1 MYRDLDRIPPEII
14 VLTLMLV
21 TATGIAMIFIALIRN
36 SRRLASEEVGLTP
49 ILSEI
54 CGGRIG
60 HIKYTTPFVRVT
72 LYQSL
77 LVVAAR
83 RTVVLQ
89 AGQIDRIVFERDR
102 RSAAFGKTVN
112 IHHSSSA
119 VRSPICLYSS
129 SGANLASRLAVI
141 TTQR

>member
-1 MYRDLDRIPPEII
+1 MHRDVNPIPPEII
-14 VLTLMLV
+14 VLALMLV
-21 TATGIAMIFIALIRN
+21 TALGVATIFTVLIRN
-36 SRRLASEEVGLTP
+36 SRRLAPEEAGRTP

-60 HIKYTTPFVRVT
+60 HIKYTAPFVRVT

-83 RTVVLQ
+83 RTIVLQ
-89 AGQIDRIVFERDR
+89 AGQIERIVFERDR
-102 RSAAFGKTVN
+102 RSAALGKTVN

-129 SGANLASRLAVI
+129 SGADLAHRLAVI
-141 TTQR
+141 ATHR